1 MKCNA
6 TLIHQVMSVTETST
20 TSNIA
25 GEWDSEWKGPKDKI
39 SKSATQLQITRPA
52 SLARSR
58 FASLF
63 NSTMS
68 SRTTV
73 TS

>member
-25 GEWDSEWKGPKDKI
+25 GEWDSEWKGPKEDFKVRD
-39 SKSATQLQITRPA
+39 SASNYA
-52 SLARSR
+52 SGV
-58 FASLF
+58 
-63 NSTMS
+63 TG
-68 SRTTV
+68 TV
-73 TS
+73 PFCQFV